1 MNTPLY
7 TRFPIW
13 PTFGPAGGVDAGA
26 GGAAG
31 GAGSSGG
38 PDAWQA
44 VAVPATSG
52 KGVDV
57 AAAGDAAMAADSSDF
72 WKVVVGAIGGFVVG
86 GPVVAV
92 AGAGVGQALRR
103 KKATP

>member
-13 PTFGPAGGVDAGA
+13 PMYGPAVGVDTGA
-26 GGAAG
+26 GGA
-31 GAGSSGG
+31 
-38 PDAWQA
+38 DAWQT
-44 VAVPATSG
+44 VAVPAESG

-57 AAAGDAAMAADSSDF
+57 AAAGDAATETVDASDF

-86 GPVVAV
+86 GPVAAV

-103 KKATP
+103 KATP

>member
-13 PTFGPAGGVDAGA
+13 PTFGPAAGVDVGA
-26 GGAAG
+26 GGADAG
-31 GAGSSGG
+31 GG
-38 PDAWQA
+38 PDAWQT
-44 VAVPATSG
+44 VVPAASG

-57 AAAGDAAMAADSSDF
+57 AAAGDAAMTVDASDF
-72 WKVVVGAIGGFVVG
+72 WKVVVGAIGGFIAG

-103 KKATP
+103 KVTP